1 MVVSLALILSSSN
14 LYGYIR
20 CKLGGNFKT
29 LATQYLGKQIF
40 YNVNLGFINYN
51 NISNNNFKFFS
62 WSHHLI

>member
-40 YNVNLGFINYN
+40 YNVNL
-51 NISNNNFKFFS
+51 
-62 WSHHLI
+62 

>member
-40 YNVNLGFINYN
+40 YNVNLSLINYN
-51 NISNNNFKFFS
+51 KF
-62 WSHHLI
+62 LIIILNLLAGLII